1 MKKQT
6 FINIV
11 NTTLFIL
18 IKHRDAQGLY
28 LFHNELAKN
37 VSVQDFTFYI
47 ENFFV
52 TMQKQI
58 SYDDILF
65 FENAANGLIQTVAEK
80 KEENCADVNT
90 KLNDENHL
98 RKIKKGVKLLE
109 KLGWKLGI
117 DYSFKDG
124 DFYMSTQNKKKL
136 REILQK

>member
-18 IKHRDAQGLY
+18 IKHQDAQGL
-28 LFHNELAKN
+28 FEFNGELAKN
-37 VSVQDFTFYI
+37 VSVQDFTFYL
-47 ENFFV
+47 ENFL
-52 TMQKQI
+52 TIYAPQLTEEDCM
-58 SYDDILF
+58 F
-65 FENAANGLIQTVAEK
+65 FENAANSLIQRVTER
-80 KEENCADVNT
+80 KEESCVDVNT

-109 KLGWKLGI
+109 TLGWKMGV

-124 DFYMSTQNKKKL
+124 DFYMSAKNKKKL
-136 REILQK
+136 REILNK

>member
-18 IKHRDAQGLY
+18 IKHRDAQGL
-28 LFHNELAKN
+28 FEFNGELAKN
-37 VSVQDFTFYI
+37 VSVQDFTFYL
-47 ENFFV
+47 ENFL
-52 TMQKQI
+52 TIYIPHLTEEDCM
-58 SYDDILF
+58 F
-65 FENAANGLIQTVAEK
+65 FENAANGLIQRVAER
-80 KEENCADVNT
+80 KEESCADVNT